1 MRAALATVFDAE
13 NPVVGLK
20 VGPHEG
26 KAHPDGWVRVNIKA
40 AAVENFKRKPTV
52 VMPLDSAAAPLVFP
66 MPGWNDKRRT

>member
-1 MRAALATVFDAE
+1 MRAAVATVFDAE

-40 AAVENFKRKPTV
+40 AALNHHDVWTDRKSTRLNSSHIPLSR
-52 VMPLDSAAAPLVFP
+52 MPSSA
-66 MPGWNDKRRT
+66 